1 MKMKMHRCNSCN
13 IYTIKNT
20 CPNCDGDLNVIYPPK
35 YSIED
40 KYGKY
45 RRKLKEEALNG
56 ENFNE

>member
-1 MKMKMHRCNSCN
+1 MKMKMRKCKSCN

-20 CPNCDGDLNVIYPPK
+20 CPVCDGNLNVIYPPK

-45 RRKLKEEALNG
+45 RRKLKEESLKQ
-56 ENFNE
+56 